1 MKNKIYLKFFILLL
15 KKHNA
20 YESFL
25 RNLSEGKEYRKFYGK
40 EVDETK
46 YIINKIKTDPR
57 NLLVDAFNWG
67 DDAFNWGDDDDD
79 DIDWMTVSWE
89 WDDCVSDLNRKLF
102 KKN

>member
-1 MKNKIYLKFFILLL
+1 MMIEKMYLKTFILLL
-15 KKHNA
+15 KQHNA

-25 RNLSEGKEYRKFYGK
+25 RNLSEGKEYRKFYGI
-40 EVDETK
+40 EADETK
-46 YIINKIKTDPR
+46 YIVNKIKTDPS

-67 DDAFNWGDDDDD
+67 DLDD